1 MADELIMIVRLLLA
15 GVLGGLVGFQRE
27 KAGKTAGI
35 RTLALISIG
44 AALFT
49 TLSIFGFE
57 TADPARIA
65 ANIVTGI
72 GFLGAGAIILRREE
86 GIVEGMTTAATI
98 WVSAAVGVAAGIGFY
113 VLATAATI
121 IILLVLLLPHSVHKG
136 SNKNESS

>member
-1 MADELIMIVRLLLA
+1 MADELTMIVRLLLA
-15 GVLGGLVGFQRE
+15 GILGGLVGFQRE
-27 KAGKTAGI
+27 RAGKTAGI

-49 TLSIFGFE
+49 MLSIFGFE

-98 WVSAAVGVAAGIGFY
+98 WVSAAVGVAAGAGLYII
-113 VLATAATI
+113 ATAATI
-121 IILLVLLLPHSVHKG
+121 IVLLVLWLPHAVHKG
-136 SNKNESS
+136 SNKK